1 MTKQDA
7 HDFLNRVAE
16 GCYATS
22 KEITIALFITGDIT
36 AHAAVRS
43 TGMDIEASTKS
54 CRGWNERSQ
63 RLVEACDPRHREAA
77 WTSSC

>member
-1 MTKQDA
+1 MTKQQA

-16 GCYATS
+16 GFYATS

-43 TGMDIEASTKS
+43 TGMDIEASPKS

-63 RLVEACDPRHREAA
+63 RLVEACDSGHRAAA
-77 WTSSC
+77 WTPGC